1 MLYCQVARR
10 VRLVSSLGVAYK
22 GVRCMA
28 RGSFRGGIH
37 PPENKS
43 STSGLP
49 IVAAHQPSKVV
60 VLLNMGTSGAVSS
73 MVARGDSVLRG
84 QKIGDPCGRFGVP
97 SHSPVSGKVTA
108 IGAARTG
115 LGTLD
120 QAITIEPDGQ
130 DTLDES
136 CVPVENVDKL
146 SQAEIVSVIR
156 EAGIVGMGGAQFPT
170 HIKLTLPPNA
180 KADTLLIN
188 GAECEPYLT
197 ADHRLMVERPED
209 VVRGTQILMRAIGVD
224 RAVIG
229 IEDNKPDAVET
240 LRKAVSDASAG
251 GAIEVASVRT
261 HYPQGSEKHLIKSVL
276 GREVAPRCLPF
287 SVGVVVNNV
296 GTAVA
301 VADRF
306 DRGLPLIER
315 VVTVT
320 GSGVAQPANIMMKI
334 GTPAIELIEQCGGFA
349 GDPGKIIFG
358 GPMMGAAVPAA
369 DVPTTKGTSGILVLD
384 RAESRSVEPMPC
396 IRCGRSV
403 ESCPMSLEP
412 ALLHQWSEVG
422 LWSEAESYHALDC
435 IECGV
440 CSYECPSRRN
450 LVQAIKYAKAEIGA
464 RRRAAR
470 ERGDK

>member
-1 MLYCQVARR
+1 MP
-10 VRLVSSLGVAYK
+10 
-22 GVRCMA
+22 

-49 IVAAHQPSKVV
+49 IVAAQQPSKVV
-60 VLLNMGTSGAVSS
+60 VLLNMGTSGALSS

-84 QKIGDPCGRFGVP
+84 QKIADPVGRMGVP
-97 SHSPVSGKVTA
+97 SYSPVSGKVTA

-146 SQAEIVSVIR
+146 SQAEIVSIIR

-170 HIKLTLPPNA
+170 HVKLTLPPDA
-180 KADTLLIN
+180 RVDTLLIN

-197 ADHRLMVERPED
+197 ADHRLMVERPRD
-209 VVRGTQILMRAIGVD
+209 VVRGTQILMKAIGVD

-229 IEDNKPDAVET
+229 VEDNKPDAVEA
-240 LRKAVSDASAG
+240 LRRAIAEATAG
-251 GAIEVASVRT
+251 GAVEVAAVRT

-276 GREVAPRCLPF
+276 GREVPPGRLPF
-287 SVGVVVNNV
+287 HVGVVVNNV

-320 GSGVAQPANIMMKI
+320 GSGVAKPSNIMMKI
-334 GTPAIELIEQCGGFA
+334 GTPAIELIE
-349 GDPGKIIFG
+349 
-358 GPMMGAAVPAA
+358 
-369 DVPTTKGTSGILVLD
+369 
-384 RAESRSVEPMPC
+384 
-396 IRCGRSV
+396 
-403 ESCPMSLEP
+403 
-412 ALLHQWSEVG
+412 
-422 LWSEAESYHALDC
+422 
-435 IECGV
+435 
-440 CSYECPSRRN
+440 
-450 LVQAIKYAKAEIGA
+450 
-464 RRRAAR
+464 
-470 ERGDK
+470 